1 MLFSFRCLTQNVRSP
16 CPPRCVVHPKEGLWH
31 ALFSEGME
39 WIGKI
44 HDSPYGSNV
53 RSILI
58 VWVVLVYLATLL
70 KKEEMNLLKSSLKDF
85 FRGII
90 LLSPIFLALPVAG
103 SLQNLRLLILSIMDI
118 GSVDSWSE
126 YNASAK
132 NAKEGGA
139 ALVRNELVVLEQNNH
154 NH

>member
-1 MLFSFRCLTQNVRSP
+1 
-16 CPPRCVVHPKEGLWH
+16 
-31 ALFSEGME
+31 
-39 WIGKI
+39 
-44 HDSPYGSNV
+44 
-53 RSILI
+53 
-58 VWVVLVYLATLL
+58 
-70 KKEEMNLLKSSLKDF
+70 MNLLKSSLKDF